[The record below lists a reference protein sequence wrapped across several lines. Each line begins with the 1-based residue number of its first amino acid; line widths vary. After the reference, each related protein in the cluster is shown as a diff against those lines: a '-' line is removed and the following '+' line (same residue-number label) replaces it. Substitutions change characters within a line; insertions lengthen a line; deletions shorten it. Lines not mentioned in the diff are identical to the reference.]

1 MTEKQKIK
9 KLLTKFKSLFEITD
23 MDVAESMKG
32 HWYFSRYNKDNDYYD
47 TFVRFET
54 AEELAEIL
62 LGELAT
68 DILTTID
75 CVPEEAPSFPNFA
88 DIVEMKACYQTEIE
102 RLMEY
107 LGK

>member
-9 KLLTKFKSLFEITD
+9 KILTEYKALFEVTD

-32 HWYFSRYNKDNDYYD
+32 QWYFSRHNKENDYYD
-47 TFVRFET
+47 VFARFET
-54 AEELAEIL
+54 AEELAEL
-62 LGELAT
+62 MLGEIAA

-75 CVPEEAPSFPNFA
+75 CVPEDKPTFVNFA
-88 DIVEMKACYQTEIE
+88 DDVEMKAFYQPQID

>member
-9 KLLTKFKSLFEITD
+9 KILKEFRAIFKVTD

-32 HWYFSRYNKDNDYYD
+32 EWFFSRYNKENHYYD
-47 TFVRFET
+47 VIARFET
-54 AEELAEIL
+54 AEELAEIM
-62 LGELAT
+62 LGELAS

-75 CVPEEAPSFPNFA
+75 CVPEKAPSFTNFA
-88 DIVEMKACYQTEIE
+88 DAVEMKAYYQPQIE